1 MELNKTIAGLD
12 SWIEVNVSKLISF
25 EESESK
31 AQTNMSDFKL
41 EHRIAE

>member
-1 MELNKTIAGLD
+1 
-12 SWIEVNVSKLISF
+12 LISF

-31 AQTNMSDFKL
+31 VQANISDFKL